1 MEQANETHGGDSR
14 PIRNIARGGQTSGD
28 ASATQVITD
37 LSSSAWAFSALAC
50 ALETGLLEALSEAR
64 RLADLAQRSGI
75 PACLVEGLLDVL
87 VSLGLLLRTGD
98 GYSSTPDL
106 LPLLQAPTRDAL
118 LADIRSVYL
127 QSRAMID
134 AAKRRTLLAGWS
146 HTDPE
151 LLAAQGASSGS
162 LFHTLAST
170 LFPRLDGLIER
181 LQSPTGTFL
190 DVGTGV
196 GAIAIQMC
204 RLFPRLH
211 VVGLEP
217 QDAPLAEARRNVAA
231 AKLGE
236 RIELRAQR
244 IEDLADREAFDLVW
258 LPQIFLPREVLER
271 GLRRAWAA
279 LRPGGWILLIAFST
293 PGMDLDAALLRL
305 ANVAYGGDPLYP
317 EQVAE
322 LLADADFARTQVLP
336 SPAGSIPKLI
346 VGQRPPSLRFAQGR
360 L

>member
-1 MEQANETHGGDSR
+1 MSA
-14 PIRNIARGGQTSGD
+14 D
-28 ASATQVITD
+28 ASARQVITD
-37 LSSSAWAFSALAC
+37 LSSSVWAFSALVC
-50 ALETGLLEALSEAR
+50 ALETGLLEALTEAR
-64 RLADLAQRSGI
+64 SLTNLSQLSGI
-75 PACLVEGLLDVL
+75 PVCLVEGLLDVL
-87 VSLGLLLRTGD
+87 VSLGLLLRAGD
-98 GYSSTPDL
+98 GYSGTPDL
-106 LPLLQAPTRDAL
+106 LPLLLAPARDAL
-118 LADIRSVYL
+118 LADMRSVYL

-134 AAKRRTLLAGWS
+134 AAKRHTLLAGWS

-151 LLAAQGASSGS
+151 LLAAQGASSGT
-162 LFHTLAST
+162 LFHMLAQT
-170 LFPRLDGLIER
+170 LFPRLDGLVER
-181 LQSPTGTFL
+181 LQRPTATFL

-196 GAIAIQMC
+196 GTIAIQMC

-217 QDAPLAEARRNVAA
+217 QDAPLAEACRNVTA

-258 LPQIFLPREVLER
+258 LPQVFLPRAVLER
-271 GLRRAWAA
+271 GLRRVWTA

-305 ANVAYGGDPLYP
+305 ANVAYGGDPLSS

-322 LLADADFARTQVLP
+322 LLADADFARTQVFP

-346 VGQRPPSLRFAQGR
+346 VGQRPPSLLKLRALAQGR

>member
-1 MEQANETHGGDSR
+1 MEQANETYGGDSR
-14 PIRNIARGGQTSGD
+14 PVRNIARGGQTSGD
-28 ASATQVITD
+28 ASARQVITD
-37 LSSSAWAFSALAC
+37 LSSSVWAFSALAC
-50 ALETGLLEALSEAR
+50 ALEAGLLEDLSEAR
-64 RLADLAQRSGI
+64 RLTDLTQRSGI

-87 VSLGLLLRTGD
+87 VSLGLLLRAGD

-106 LPLLQAPTRDAL
+106 LPLLQEPTRDAL

-127 QSRAMID
+127 QSRSMID
-134 AAKRRTLLAGWS
+134 AAKRRTLLVGWS

-162 LFHTLAST
+162 LFRTLAQT

-204 RLFPRLH
+204 RLFPRLR

-236 RIELRAQR
+236 RVELRAQR

-258 LPQIFLPREVLER
+258 LPQVFLPCEVLEC

-293 PGMDLDAALLRL
+293 PGMDLDAAILRL

-322 LLADADFARTQVLP
+322 LIAAADFTRTQVFP
-336 SPAGSIPKLI
+336 SPAGSITKLI
-346 VGQRPPSLRFAQGR
+346 VGQRPPS
-360 L
+360 